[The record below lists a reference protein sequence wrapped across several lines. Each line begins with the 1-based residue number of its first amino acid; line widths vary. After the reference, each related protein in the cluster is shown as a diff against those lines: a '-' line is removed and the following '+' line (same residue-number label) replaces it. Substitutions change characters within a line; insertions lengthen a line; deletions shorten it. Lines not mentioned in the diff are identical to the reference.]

1 MPLVEAHQPILL
13 IGEDGKRYILSP
25 QPGGA
30 WFTNKGR
37 LPHDD
42 MIGQPYGRLVTTHM
56 GQRFL
61 VLRPTTSD
69 LLRHLKR
76 TTQIIYPKDAAHLVM
91 ELDLWNG
98 RRLIEAGTGSGG
110 LTLAFA
116 RAVMPDGRVYSYEA
130 RPEHQTVARRNL
142 AQVGLLPYI
151 DLKLRDITSGFDET
165 DVDAVFLDV
174 RDAAAFVP
182 QVEAAL
188 MLGGLFGALV
198 PTVNQ
203 VSDLLVA
210 MEAGNFVDIR
220 VEELLLRSWKPV
232 ANRLRPADRMT
243 AHTGYLVFARKLDA
257 RYRLFGADSRAKRRA
272 VEFGQWPDQEPLEG
286 NG

>member
-1 MPLVEAHQPILL
+1 MAVVEANQPVLL
-13 IGEDGKRYILSP
+13 IGEDGKRYVISP

-37 LPHDD
+37 LPYDD
-42 MIGQPYGRLVTTHM
+42 LIGQSFGGMIATHL

-69 LLRHLKR
+69 LLRYLKR

-91 ELDLWNG
+91 ELDLWSG

-116 RAVMPDGRVYSYEA
+116 RAVMPEGRIYSYEA
-130 RPEHQTVARRNL
+130 RAEHQTVARRNL
-142 AQVGLLPYI
+142 AQVGLLPYV
-151 DLKLRDITSGFDET
+151 DLKIRDIAEGFDET
-165 DVDAVFLDV
+165 EVDAVFLDV
-174 RDAAAFVP
+174 RDAAAYIP
-182 QVEAAL
+182 QAEAAL
-188 MLGGLFGALV
+188 MLGGLFGSLV
-198 PTVNQ
+198 PTTNQ

-210 MEAGNFVDIR
+210 LEAGNFVDIR
-220 VEELLLRSWKPV
+220 VEELLVRSYKPV
-232 ANRLRPADRMT
+232 ANRLRPSDRMV

-257 RYRLFGADSRAKRRA
+257 RYRLFGADNRTKRRA
-272 VEFGQWPDQEPLEG
+272 VEFGQWPEE
-286 NG
+286 